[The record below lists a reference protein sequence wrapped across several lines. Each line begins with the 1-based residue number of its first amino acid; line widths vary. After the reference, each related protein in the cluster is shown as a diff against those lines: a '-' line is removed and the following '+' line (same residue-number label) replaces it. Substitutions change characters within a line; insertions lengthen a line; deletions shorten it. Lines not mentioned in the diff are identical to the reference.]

1 MMKKYIAAPL
11 AILSTL
17 ALAAT
22 VGAQDPAAAGPSSR
36 PPLRQL
42 GAAVATSEPMGAIS
56 AVRQLPG
63 GKLLV
68 NDPVKRRVVLLDSS
82 MQTIGVV
89 ADTTSATQN
98 AYGVRGGGI
107 LAYRGD
113 STLFI
118 DPASLSMLVIDPLGR
133 VSRVMAAPRPDDII
147 ALVGGALGF
156 PGFDTKGRL
165 VYRSFMPNFNRRPA
179 GQGGGGGGGGG
190 GFQPPTFPDSMPLVR
205 FDLATRKL
213 DTAAFI
219 KVMAPRINIAEV
231 DGRRQI
237 STTINPLPEVD
248 DWAVLPDGRIA
259 ILRRDYHVEYIGA
272 DGTRTPGARI
282 PFDWQRLNDSAK
294 AAIIDSAKVLAER
307 GRAAFANGGQGAQNL
322 LLGGGGDPGTGFG
335 GLLGGFGGG
344 GGGFGGG
351 GGGARRQGGGGGG
364 GDAAPPRRADG
375 AAATPGGGG
384 GGGGRGNG
392 PQINMV
398 PPSEL
403 PDYRP
408 AFANG
413 SVRTDAEGKLWV
425 RIIPP
430 KPVGRGPEYDVIDGT
445 GKLVDRVTLPP
456 GTTIAGF
463 GAGGVVYLGVRDTA
477 GVHVVRAHER

>member
-1 MMKKYIAAPL
+1 MMQRHIAGSLTA
-11 AILSTL
+11 LSAL
-17 ALAAT
+17 ALAT
-22 VGAQDPAAAGPSSR
+22 SVGAQEPAATGQSSR

-68 NDPVKRRVVLLDSS
+68 NDPVKRRVVLLDST
-82 MQTIGVV
+82 MKAIGVV

-107 LAYRGD
+107 LSYRGD

-179 GQGGGGGGGGG
+179 GQGGAG

-219 KVMAPRINIAEV
+219 KVMAPKINIAEV

-259 ILRRDYHVEYIGA
+259 ILRKDYHVEYINA
-272 DGTRTPGARI
+272 DGTRTAGARI

-294 AAIIDSAKVLAER
+294 SAIIDSAKVLAER
-307 GRAAFANGGQGAQNL
+307 GRAAFAAGGPGGAQNL

-344 GGGFGGG
+344 GFRG

-375 AAATPGGGG
+375 GAATPGGGG

-398 PPSEL
+398 LPSEL

-430 KPVGRGPEYDVIDGT
+430 KPVGRGPEYDLIDGS